1 MHRQHAQVLRAVGL
15 AGTAARQAL
24 TRFAHSE
31 DFTYASAIA
40 YYALV
45 SLFPLLLFAASTLG
59 RFTSSEADRAAVV
72 AFILQFFPEQV
83 DLVSSQLQAMGD
95 ASLGLGLAGS
105 VVIIWVSLGVFR
117 VTSQAVN
124 HAWDVDERPGFL
136 RHQVVA
142 FVMLLAAGALL
153 LVALAWVTV
162 AEMVRTSLF
171 ERVLEIVPAL
181 EGVQD
186 LSGRYPAAALL
197 VVVVASVH
205 YFVPATPVRFSDVW
219 PGALVTGLLW
229 YVSLTGFSWY
239 LGEVA
244 DLSIHGSIATV
255 VTFLFWVYIS
265 AAIFLYGVEFTAA
278 WVRLGDQR
286 YS

>member
-1 MHRQHAQVLRAVGL
+1 M
-15 AGTAARQAL
+15 
-24 TRFAHSE
+24 RFAHSE

-59 RFTSSEADRAAVV
+59 QLTSSEADRAAVV
-72 AFILQFFPEQV
+72 AFVMQFLPDQV
-83 DLVSSQLQAMGD
+83 DLVSSQLEAMGD
-95 ASLGLGLAGS
+95 ASLGLGLVGT

-124 HAWDVDERPGFL
+124 HAWDVDARPGFL

-142 FVMLLAAGALL
+142 FIMLLAAGALL
-153 LVALAWVTV
+153 LVALAWVTAV
-162 AEMVRTSLF
+162 GMVRTSLF
-171 ERVLEIVPAL
+171 TRALEIVPAL
-181 EGVQD
+181 EGLQG

-205 YFVPATPVRFSDVW
+205 YFVPAATVRFRDVW
-219 PGALVTGLLW
+219 PGALLTGVLW
-229 YVSLTGFSWY
+229 YLSLTLFSWY
-239 LGEVA
+239 LGEIA

-278 WVRLGDQR
+278 WVRLGNQR